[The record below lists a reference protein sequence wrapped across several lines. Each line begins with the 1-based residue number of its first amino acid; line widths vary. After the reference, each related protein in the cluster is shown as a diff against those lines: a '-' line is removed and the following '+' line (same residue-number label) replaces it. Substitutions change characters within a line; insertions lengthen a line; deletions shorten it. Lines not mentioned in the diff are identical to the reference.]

1 MNASHKVLVAG
12 LLSLYGS
19 VVFAGPDFSQLGKS
33 LTAMGA
39 EQSGN
44 QDGSIPPYTG
54 GLTTAPAGF
63 DKKSFVRPDPF
74 ATEKPLLSIDQ
85 SNVEQY
91 AGKLTAGTIAL
102 IKRYPSFRVDVYPT
116 HRTAATPKWVQD
128 NTINNAGKATLEAG
142 GTSVAGVHASIPF
155 PIPQNGNEAMW
166 NLLMRFNGDTM
177 DFRKFTAFNVTSAGQ
192 LTISTQGRFLVE
204 SEYYNTGKP
213 DSNLLQRNRAD
224 YVGPARRA
232 GESLMVLEPANY
244 ERVERRAYQYLP
256 GQRRVKL
263 APDVAYDT
271 PNTTTSGMS
280 TMDDV
285 GLFNGKQDRFDFK
298 LVGKKELYV
307 PYNTYRMVY
316 ADNPQD
322 VFKPNHINPDMV
334 RWELHRVWVVEAT
347 LKPGARHIY
356 KKREFY
362 LDEDSWAPLAVDQYD
377 ARDTLWRVGF
387 NYPTQSYDVD
397 TFSSWTAGHYDLIG
411 GNYYI
416 NLWPGKSGLRIVAEH
431 QPDNFWSPD
440 SLAGSG
446 IR

>member
-1 MNASHKVLVAG
+1 MNASHKVLFAS

-19 VVFAGPDFSQLGKS
+19 LALAAPDYSQLGKT
-33 LTAMGA
+33 LTAFGA
-39 EQSGN
+39 QQSGN
-44 QDGSIPPYTG
+44 EDGSIPPYTG
-54 GLTTAPAGF
+54 GLAAAPAGF
-63 DKKSFVRPDPF
+63 DKNSHVRPDPF
-74 ATEKPLLSIDQ
+74 ANEKPLLSINQ
-85 SNVEQY
+85 GNVDQY
-91 AGKLTAGTIAL
+91 ASKLTAGTVAL

-116 HRTAATPKWVQD
+116 HRTAAFPQWVQD
-128 NTINNAGKATLEAG
+128 NAIKNAGKAKLDAG
-142 GTSVAGVHASIPF
+142 GTSVSGVHATTPF
-155 PIPQNGNEAMW
+155 PIAQNGNEAMW
-166 NLLMRFNGDTM
+166 NMLMRYNGDTM

-204 SEYYNTGKP
+204 SEYYNDAKQG
-213 DSNLLQRNRAD
+213 SSLLQRTRAD

-232 GESLMVLEPANY
+232 GEAVMILEPANY
-244 ERVERRAYQYLP
+244 EEAERRAYQYLP

-263 APDVAYDT
+263 APDLAYDT
-271 PNTTTSGMS
+271 PNTSTSGMS

-298 LVGKKELYV
+298 LVGKKEMYV
-307 PYNTYRMVY
+307 PYNAYRMVY
-316 ADNPQD
+316 ASKPEE
-322 VFKPNHINPDMV
+322 VFKANHINPDYV

-377 ARDTLWRVGF
+377 ARDSLWRVGF
-387 NYPTQSYDVD
+387 NYPTQSYDAQ
-397 TFSSWTAGHYDLIG
+397 TFTSFTAGHYDLIG

-416 NLWPGKSGLRIVAEH
+416 NLWPGRDGLRIAAEH

>member
-63 DKKSFVRPDPF
+63 DKKASSGLDPF